1 MINWLECAAKIREP
15 VCFRVQ
21 CVLSTT
27 SPSTS
32 TGTTS
37 VLNMEKLRLPSLET
51 NSDSFTANRPWT
63 YMGAIGPPTVVRI
76 VIFGVFTHERLRFC
90 IRFELFIFV

>member
-1 MINWLECAAKIREP
+1 MINWLECAAKTREP
-15 VCFRVQ
+15 VCFGVQ
-21 CVLSTT
+21 CVLSAT

-32 TGTTS
+32 TGTTT

-76 VIFGVFTHERLRFC
+76 VIFGVFTNERLRF
-90 IRFELFIFV
+90 LY